1 MKPNIQLLIWG
12 FIVCALVT
20 RYCNPFRCP
29 YLCDDTKMSSV
40 SWPRICSAGR
50 LSLCG
55 LIPQRSR
62 CLLLSLSLSLSQ
74 DKKSSDNEEDLTAV
88 RRLLFYHLSVWLFW
102 SHFFSPPPPPL
113 LLNILNSMQ
122 MFLRGVRLFVDLLD
136 VASVSQGL
144 MLSGYLRLE
153 YLVVNVNSWC
163 ESTVLE
169 C

>member
-102 SHFFSPPPPPL
+102 SHFFLPPPRCCLTFSTQCKCFSGVSGCLLTSLMWPL
-113 LLNILNSMQ
+113 SLKVWCLADTWDWSIL
-122 MFLRGVRLFVDLLD
+122 
-136 VASVSQGL
+136 
-144 MLSGYLRLE
+144 
-153 YLVVNVNSWC
+153 SWM
-163 ESTVLE
+163 
-169 C
+169 